1 MDAVR
6 RYHRPNERNL
16 HRTSDPAHDPT
27 QRTNREPTLMRIAV
41 VGAGGMGSAF
51 AAYLS
56 RAGADV
62 VLIGRTAPHVDAIS
76 ATGLLVEA
84 PDGSSFTAHPRATWR
99 PGTLAAASVDALVM
113 LTKSFDTEQ
122 ASSACRHVLREDGV
136 AVSLQ
141 NGLGNDDALAR
152 EFGRHRSLPGVTTVG
167 AKLHQPGR
175 ITVSPSTA
183 AGTSLSHIGPPA
195 IEDPGYALRRAA
207 DLAAVLSGADL
218 PAVAKPDALLDIWG
232 KLALAVMGPAS
243 AVLRRTVG
251 DTWAQP
257 EARLLIRDMF
267 DEVVGVAHAEGVPI
281 DVEAAWQH
289 AVRTYE
295 GTGRHMTSMCTD
307 IVLHRRTEIE
317 AMAGEVARRGDLHG
331 VPVPVHHA
339 VVRMV
344 RTLQATYGVAL

>member
-1 MDAVR
+1 
-6 RYHRPNERNL
+6 
-16 HRTSDPAHDPT
+16 
-27 QRTNREPTLMRIAV
+27 MRIAV

-62 VLIGRTAPHVDAIS
+62 VLIGRSAPNVDTIS
-76 ATGLLVEA
+76 TVGLRVEE
-84 PDGSSFTAHPRATWR
+84 PDGTSFTVHPEATCR

-122 ASSACRHVLREDGV
+122 AAITCKHLLRPDGV

-141 NGLGNDDALAR
+141 NGLGNDDTLAR
-152 EFGRHRSLPGVTTVG
+152 VFGRAHSLPGVTTVG
-167 AKLHQPGR
+167 AKLHEPGR

-183 AGTSLSHIGPPA
+183 MGASVSHIGPPA
-195 IEDPGYALRRAA
+195 NEDPREALRLAA
-207 DLAAVLSGADL
+207 GLAAVLTRASL
-218 PAVAKPDALLDIWG
+218 PTLAKPDALVDIWG

-257 EARLLIRDMF
+257 DARLLIRDMF
-267 DEVVGVAHAEGVPI
+267 DEVAAVAHAEGVPL
-281 DVEAAWQH
+281 DAEAAWLH

-295 GTGRHMTSMCTD
+295 GTGRHTTSMCTD
-307 IVLHRRTEIE
+307 IVTQRRTEID
-317 AMAGEVARRGDLHG
+317 AMAGEVALRGDLHG

-344 RTLQATYGVAL
+344 RTLEATYDVAL